1 MLTLQKYN
9 GLATR
14 HTCPACGRAKKFTR
28 YIDTETGQYL
38 ADHVGRCDRE
48 SSCGYHYK
56 PKDYFADNFGSNE
69 PFNYPKSSPLPTKRI
84 RSNSAYTTTQA
95 GAGIERIE
103 HPKKVGTSPKYGSR
117 GDCGQIA
124 GIETPN
130 YMSPVSVKETVC
142 DYDRNNFV
150 QFLLSIF
157 PFEADLVW
165 NAVKAYLIGTD
176 NNGRTVFWQVDDR
189 QKIRTGKAFAYNA
202 NTGKRDKTRPP
213 YFLHPK
219 IDFKLRQCFFGEH
232 ILPKF
237 PGLPVAIV
245 ESEKSAVVA
254 SIWKADMVWLACGGK
269 SHLNAERMAKLG
281 RERKIILYPDAD
293 SYEKWHQ
300 IALDARRLGLK
311 VRVSDLIEKRA
322 TEAEKATG
330 ADLADYLIRDQQK
343 RCDLL
348 IQQAFWDLIEER
360 LAIMTIDG
368 GLTEERA
375 EAEINASEYYA
386 EATRG
391 ALYV

>member
-1 MLTLQKYN
+1 M
-9 GLATR
+9 
-14 HTCPACGRAKKFTR
+14 
-28 YIDTETGQYL
+28 

-56 PKDYFADNFGSNE
+56 PKDYYADNFGSNAA
-69 PFNYPKSSPLPTKRI
+69 FNYPKSSALPTKRI
-84 RSNSAYTTTQA
+84 RSDSAYTTTQA

-103 HPKKVGTSPKYGSR
+103 RPKKVGTSLNYGSR

-130 YMSPVSVKETVC
+130 YMSPVTLKETLC
-142 DYDRNNFV
+142 NYDRNNFV

-189 QKIRTGKAFAYNA
+189 QKIRTGKAFAYDA

-232 ILPKF
+232 ILPKS

-269 SHLNAERMAKLG
+269 SNLNAERIRELG
-281 RERKIILYPDAD
+281 PEKKFILYPDAD
-293 SYEKWHQ
+293 SFEKWHQ
-300 IALDARRLGLK
+300 IALDARKLGLE

-322 TEAEKATG
+322 TEPEKATG

-348 IQQAFWDLIEER
+348 IQEAFRDQIEER

-368 GLTEERA
+368 RLTEEQA
-375 EAEINASEYYA
+375 KAEIVASGSYA
-386 EATRG
+386 EATRE
-391 ALYV
+391 ALSIGTKRDICGLSP